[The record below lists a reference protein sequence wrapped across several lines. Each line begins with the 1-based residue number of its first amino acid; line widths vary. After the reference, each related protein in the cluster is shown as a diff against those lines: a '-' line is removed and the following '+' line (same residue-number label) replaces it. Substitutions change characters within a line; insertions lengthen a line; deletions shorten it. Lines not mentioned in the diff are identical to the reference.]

1 MRVLTHDESILETN
15 GQYKIIG
22 LSVFTI
28 YKYIY
33 IKIFNNFNIIYTVYI
48 YIYYIKYYIYIKKV
62 YFRSRV
68 MFGCAGHIFLG
79 RVVPFN
85 SPSTGF

>member
-1 MRVLTHDESILETN
+1 LLQYTCVSMRVLTHDESILETN

-33 IKIFNNFNIIYTVYI
+33 IKIFNNFNIQYI
-48 YIYYIKYYIYIKKV
+48 YIYI
-62 YFRSRV
+62 
-68 MFGCAGHIFLG
+68 
-79 RVVPFN
+79 
-85 SPSTGF
+85 